1 MGILLYYMLTN
12 KKPFDGKTRNAILEE
27 IVNGTLK
34 MPNNLPENAQKL
46 LENLLKKEAKDR
58 ITLNYVLKH
67 DFLKDHHYHV
77 KSNV

>member
-1 MGILLYYMLTN
+1 MLTN
-12 KKPFDGKTRNAILEE
+12 KKPFDGKTRDSLMGE

-34 MPNNLPENAQKL
+34 MPNDLPENAADL

-67 DFLKDHHYHV
+67 DFLKDYHYHV
-77 KSNV
+77 KNNV